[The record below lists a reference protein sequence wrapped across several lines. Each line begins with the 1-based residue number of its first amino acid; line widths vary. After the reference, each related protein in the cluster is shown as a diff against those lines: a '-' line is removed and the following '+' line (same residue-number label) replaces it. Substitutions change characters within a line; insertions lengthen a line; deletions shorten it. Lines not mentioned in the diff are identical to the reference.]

1 MIHSHPPVPNMEF
14 FEEVRIDLEQIDCRR
29 VRQTYQ
35 FHEAK
40 QHKQVVKFHE
50 LFAQLLLVAGQ
61 GHPVKE
67 LTDVLP
73 NLSPVHGRIISLVMN
88 SLEDT
93 VGESQLPMCVR
104 RKFIHEP
111 GPDIGTPENDLHRR
125 VEHLFMKV
133 RWHVCE
139 E

>member
-14 FEEVRIDLEQIDCRR
+14 FEEVRIDLEQVDRRR
-29 VRQTYQ
+29 VRQAYKL
-35 FHEAK
+35 HEAQ
-40 QHKQVVKFHE
+40 QHKQIVELHE
-50 LFAQLLLVAGQ
+50 LFTQLLLVTGK

-73 NLSPVHGRIISLVMN
+73 NLRPVHGRIISFVMN

-93 VGESQLPMCVR
+93 VGEPQFPMCVR
-104 RKFIHEP
+104 RKLTHEP
-111 GPDIGTPENDLHRR
+111 RANIGTSENNLHRR

-133 RWHVCE
+133 R
-139 E
+139 